1 LNGIDLD
8 STNGMRQF
16 TALAG
21 VISLLGILLIDRGL
35 NPDKKE
41 DSIYENRMRTMRGK
55 GEREVKISP

>member
-1 LNGIDLD
+1 
-8 STNGMRQF
+8 MRLF

-55 GEREVKISP
+55 GEREVKRSP